1 MIERTKAYSQHIRY
15 SYSIS
20 LPRAV
25 ITSISVILVISIL
38 ILMGDLVQFSGSALP
53 LVAFLLMILIGMNM
67 LGYLE
72 LSLSLPSSG
81 GAYRLVQSCE
91 EGSWLAFITGW
102 GLILAGLCASGLILQ
117 AFGLGVAALL
127 EAVFQI
133 SIPHLP
139 IAAGLLALTAIYKL
153 LPVRGKRLIYLLVI
167 PLAVLLTGSLAALPK
182 LQLSNL
188 FPLQGDW
195 RVTFRLLPIA
205 FIGMEVAA
213 GLQGDLV
220 NRSVNRARLIWLSVL
235 LSGLITTLVGIFLVG
250 VLSPGYTSSIF
261 NPLADLAGIWG
272 NQRLQMAM
280 GLISLLAMPAALNRI
295 LSQLIR
301 QIYSMT
307 RDGYWPEIFKKI
319 NPRSKMPVCLLLALV
334 VTLSLTGLVDYRTL
348 ARVGSLFYLTVLMAV
363 NFSLTRQEQIE
374 SSFQLP
380 IHPWIPALV
389 LVFDLLVSTIWV
401 QDLPFVLILLAV
413 GLIIFHLYSKH
424 HSIQAKEGITVFK
437 SDLKEES
444 TKHHKRILVPIA
456 NPETAGTLLHLAGTL
471 VRPEGGK
478 VIALQVITVPNQL
491 PLSDGR
497 IEAEANRMLLDQ
509 ALDQAT
515 KEEFRVQTMTR
526 VSRSIA
532 EGILDTAR
540 EEDVDQILVGWS
552 GGETHSIS
560 KSMGPVLDP
569 IIKNAPCDVLIVRGY
584 NWKEVKTILVP
595 TAGGPN
601 APIGAKLASTLSLN
615 TGAKVTGI
623 YVQVGRASSSRMA
636 ENRKI
641 LERTFQDLTF
651 SKPPDKKIIQASS
664 ALAGILKEA
673 ENYDLVIVGASEE
686 GFIDQFAFGSI
697 PQRIASGAPNSSVMV
712 KGYSGAPEF
721 WIRKT
726 LGVLFSLFPTLTTEE
741 QLEVREELIENA
753 QPGRDYFV
761 LIVLS
766 SLIAALGLLLDS
778 PAVVIGAMLVAPL
791 MSPILGFSLSIVL
804 GEVRLL
810 RTSLESVFKGVMATI
825 IVSILVGLL
834 SPLKEMT
841 SEIIART
848 QPTLL
853 DLFIALASGMAGAY
867 ALSRKDVSAALP
879 GVAIAAALAPPLAV
893 VGLGIANGN
902 FQAAGG
908 ALLLFVTN
916 IITISL
922 AGMVIF
928 ALLGIHPLNL
938 QPEIK
943 KRVRRGI
950 TGMIFLVVLITIPLG
965 IIMNGIIQNSQE
977 DQIIQTVLEDSPL
990 LEKIIDLEID
1000 RSRGKEGLYIS
1011 ATVHAAGPLSQESV
1025 DGIKLILEDQLDQQ
1039 LILDII
1045 TLPVIRS
1052 Q

>member
-1 MIERTKAYSQHIRY
+1 MTEKTYPTQIRY

-20 LPRAV
+20 LIRAV
-25 ITSISVILVISIL
+25 ITSISVMLVISLL
-38 ILMGDLVQFSGSALP
+38 ILMGDLIQVAGSFLP
-53 LVAFLLMILIGMNM
+53 LTVFLLMIFIGLNM

-72 LSLSLPSSG
+72 LSLSLPSAG

-91 EGSWLAFITGW
+91 EGSWLSFLTGW
-102 GLILAGLCASGLILQ
+102 GLILAGLSAAGLTLQ
-117 AFGLGVAALL
+117 AFGLGAAALL
-127 EAVFQI
+127 NAAFEI
-133 SIPHLP
+133 SVPHLGL
-139 IAAGLLALTAIYKL
+139 AAGLLVITVIYKL
-153 LPVRGKRLIYLLVI
+153 LPTSRKGLIYLLGV
-167 PLAVLLTGSLAALPK
+167 PLAILLIGSLTALPRID
-182 LQLSNL
+182 LSIL
-188 FPLQGDW
+188 SPLQGDW
-195 RVTFRLLPIA
+195 KVPFRLLLIS

-213 GLQGDLV
+213 GMQGDLS
-220 NRSVNRARLIWLSVL
+220 NQSTNHPRLMWLSVL
-235 LSGLITTLVGIFLVG
+235 LTGLITSLVSIVVLG
-250 VLSPGYTSSIF
+250 VFGSGYRSALL
-261 NPLADLAGIWG
+261 NPLADLVGSWG
-272 NQRLQMAM
+272 SQNLQMAIA
-280 GLISLLAMPAALNRI
+280 LISLLALPAVLNKI
-295 LSQLIR
+295 LTLLIR
-301 QIYSMT
+301 HTYSMS

-319 NPRSKMPVCLLLALV
+319 NPKTKMPIFLV
-334 VTLSLTGLVDYRTL
+334 IILVLMICLTGLFDYLTL
-348 ARVGSLFYLTVLMAV
+348 ARIGSLFYLLVLMAV

-389 LVFDLLVSTIWV
+389 LVIDLFISTIWI
-401 QDLPFVLILLAV
+401 QDLHLVSILLAV
-413 GLIIFHLYSKH
+413 GLISFYLYGSH
-424 HSIQAKEGITVFK
+424 HCIEVKEGITVFK
-437 SDLKEES
+437 SDEIEET
-444 TKHHKRILVPIA
+444 TKQHKRILVPIA
-456 NPETAGTLLHLAGTL
+456 NPDTASTLLHLAGTL
-471 VRPEGGK
+471 VRSEGGK
-478 VIALQVITVPNQL
+478 VIALRVITVPNQL
-491 PLSDGR
+491 PLSEGR

-509 ALDQAT
+509 AIDQAT

-552 GGETHSIS
+552 GGETRSMS

-569 IIKNAPCDVLIVRGY
+569 VIKDAPCDVLIVKGD
-584 NWKEVKTILVP
+584 NWKDLKSILLP

-601 APIGAKLASTLSLN
+601 APIGAKLASTLSLS
-615 TGAKVTGI
+615 TGAEVTGI

-641 LERTFQDLTF
+641 LERTFQDLPF
-651 SKPPDKKIIQASS
+651 NKPPEKKIIQASS
-664 ALAGILKEA
+664 APAGILKEA
-673 ENYDLVIVGASEE
+673 ENYDLVIIGASEE

-697 PQRIASGAPNSSVMV
+697 PQRIASQAPNSSVMV

-721 WIRKT
+721 IFRKA
-726 LGVLFSLFPTLTTEE
+726 LRVIFDLFPTLSTED
-741 QLEVREELIENA
+741 QLEVREELIDDA
-753 QPGRDYFV
+753 QPGPDYFV

-766 SLIAALGLLLDS
+766 SIIAALGLLLNS

-825 IVSILVGLL
+825 IVSILVGFI

-841 SEIIART
+841 PEILSRT

-879 GVAIAAALAPPLAV
+879 GVAIAAALAPPLSV

-902 FQAAGG
+902 MQAAGG

-922 AGMVIF
+922 AGMIVF
-928 ALLGIHPLNL
+928 ALLGIHPLNI
-938 QPEIK
+938 QPETR

-950 TGMIFLVVLITIPLG
+950 IGMVLLVGLITIPLG
-965 IIMNGIIQNSQE
+965 FIMNGIIQNNRE
-977 DQIIQTVLEDSPL
+977 DQTIQTTLEDYPL
-990 LEKIIDLEID
+990 VEEITDLDID
-1000 RSRGKEGLYIS
+1000 RSQDGKNILIS
-1011 ATVHAAGPLSQESV
+1011 ATIRATGPVTQETV
-1025 DGIKLILEDQLDQQ
+1025 DSLRLLLENKLDQP

-1045 TLPVIRS
+1045 TLPVTRS

>member
-1 MIERTKAYSQHIRY
+1 MTEKNHIQHIRY

-20 LPRAV
+20 LLRAV
-25 ITSISVILVISIL
+25 TTSISVMLVFSIL
-38 ILMGDLVQFSGSALP
+38 ILMGDLLQLGGTFLP
-53 LVAFLLMILIGMNM
+53 LIIVLLMIFIGMNM

-72 LSLSLPSSG
+72 LSQSLSSSG

-91 EGSWLAFITGW
+91 EGNWLAFLTGW
-102 GLILAGLCASGLILQ
+102 TLILAGLCAAGLILQ
-117 AFGLGVAALL
+117 AFGLGTAALL
-127 EAVFQI
+127 QAAFGTSVPP
-133 SIPHLP
+133 SAL
-139 IAAGLLALTAIYKL
+139 AAGLLALTVVYKL
-153 LPVRGKRLIYLLVI
+153 IPTSRKALVFLMGV
-167 PLAVLLTGSLAALPK
+167 PLAILLAGSLTAVPK
-182 LQLSNL
+182 IETSNL
-188 FPLQGDW
+188 LPLRSDW
-195 RVTFRLLPIA
+195 TATFKLLLIA
-205 FIGMEVAA
+205 FFGMEIAA
-213 GLQGDLV
+213 GLQGDLS
-220 NRSVNRARLIWLSVL
+220 NGSVNHPRLMWLSVL
-235 LSGLITTLVGIFLVG
+235 LTGSLTALVGFLLLG
-250 VLSPGYTSSIF
+250 VFGPGYISDIR

-272 NQRLQMAM
+272 GQTLQMVMA
-280 GLISLLAMPAALNRI
+280 LISLLAFPAVLEKT

-301 QIYSMT
+301 HIFTMT

-319 NPRSKMPVCLLLALV
+319 NPRTKMPIYLLLVLV
-334 VTLSLTGLVDYRTL
+334 LLISLTGFVDILTL
-348 ARVGSLFYLTVLMAV
+348 ARVGSLFYLMVLMTV
-363 NFSLTRQEQIE
+363 NLALARQKQIE

-380 IHPWIPALV
+380 IHPWIPALM
-389 LVFDLLVSTIWV
+389 LVFDLLVSTIWIR
-401 QDLPFVLILLAV
+401 DLPPVLIALAV
-413 GLIIFHLYSKH
+413 GLLIFILYSSRH
-424 HSIQAKEGITVFK
+424 CIEAKEGITVFK
-437 SDLKEES
+437 SEETETS
-444 TKHHKRILVPIA
+444 AKQHKRILVPIA
-456 NPETAGTLLHLAGTL
+456 NPETASSLLHLAGTL
-471 VRPEGGK
+471 VRAEGGK
-478 VIALQVITVPNQL
+478 VIALRVITVPSQL

-509 ALDQAT
+509 AIDQGT

-552 GGETHSIS
+552 GGETRSIS

-569 IIKNAPCDVLIVRGY
+569 IIKDAPCDVLIVRGN
-584 NWKEVKTILVP
+584 NWKEIKSILVP

-601 APIGAKLASTLSLN
+601 APIGAKLASTLSMN
-615 TGAKVTGI
+615 TGAEVTGI
-623 YVQVGRASSSRMA
+623 YVQVGRASSSRIA
-636 ENRKI
+636 DNRRI
-641 LERTFQDLTF
+641 LEKTFQDLPF
-651 SKPPDKKIIQASS
+651 SKPPEKKIIQASS

-697 PQRIASGAPNSSVMV
+697 PQRIASGAPKSSVMV

-721 WIRKT
+721 WFRKA
-726 LGVLFSLFPTLTTEE
+726 LGLLFDLFPTLTTEE
-741 QLEVREELIENA
+741 QLEVREELIDDA

-766 SLIAALGLLLDS
+766 SIIAALGLLLSS

-825 IVSILVGLL
+825 IVSILVGLI

-841 SEIIART
+841 PEILSRT

-879 GVAIAAALAPPLAV
+879 GVAIAAALAPPLSV
-893 VGLGIANGN
+893 VGLGIANGSM
-902 FQAAGG
+902 QVAVG

-922 AGMVIF
+922 AGMIIF

-938 QPEIK
+938 QPEVK

-965 IIMNGIIQNSQE
+965 IIMNGIIRNNRE
-977 DQIIQTVLEDSPL
+977 DQAIHAVLEDYPILEEITL
-990 LEKIIDLEID
+990 LDVD
-1000 RSRGKEGLYIS
+1000 RSRADGLYIS
-1011 ATVHAAGPLSQESV
+1011 ATVRAAEPLTQESV
-1025 DGIKLILEDQLDQQ
+1025 DALKMSLEDELEQPLT
-1039 LILDII
+1039 LDII
-1045 TLPVIRS
+1045 MLPVIRS

>member
-1 MIERTKAYSQHIRY
+1 MTEKAYSQQIRY

-20 LPRAV
+20 LLRAV
-25 ITSISVILVISIL
+25 ITSISVMLVISIF
-38 ILMGDLVQFSGSALP
+38 ILMSDLVQYSGSNLP
-53 LVAFLLMILIGMNM
+53 LIIFLLMIFIGMNM

-72 LSLSLPSSG
+72 LSLSLPVNG

-91 EGSWLAFITGW
+91 EGNWLAFLTGW
-102 GLILAGLCASGLILQ
+102 ALILAGISAAGLILQ
-117 AFGLGVAALL
+117 AFGLGTAALL
-127 EAVFQI
+127 NAIFNI
-133 SIPHLP
+133 SVPPLP
-139 IAAGLLALTAIYKL
+139 IAAGLLILTVIFKL
-153 LPVRGKRLIYLLVI
+153 LPTRNRWLVYLLGI
-167 PLAVLLTGSLAALPK
+167 PLAVLLVGSLAALPK
-182 LQLSNL
+182 MQGANI

-195 RVTFRLLPIA
+195 KVTFRLLLIA
-205 FIGMEVAA
+205 YIGIEVAA
-213 GLQGDLV
+213 GFQGDLT
-220 NRSVNRARLIWLSVL
+220 NRSVNHPRLLWLSVL
-235 LSGLITTLVGIFLVG
+235 LAGLITASVGILLVS
-250 VLSPGYTSSIF
+250 VFSPGYTSSIL

-272 NQRLQMAM
+272 DQRLQISM
-280 GLISLLAMPAALNRI
+280 GLVSLLALPAALDRI

-301 QIYSMT
+301 HVYSMT
-307 RDGYWPEIFKKI
+307 QDGYWPERFKKI
-319 NPRSKMPVCLLLALV
+319 SPRSKKPLYLLFVLALV
-334 VTLSLTGLVDYRTL
+334 ICLTGLVDLMTL
-348 ARVGSLFYLTVLMAV
+348 ARIGSLFYLIVLMAV

-389 LVFDLLVSTIWV
+389 LVFDLLMSTIWA
-401 QDLPFVLILLAV
+401 QDLPLVLLLLAA
-413 GLIIFHLYSKH
+413 GLTIYYFFSRH
-424 HSIQAKEGITVFK
+424 HCIQAKEGITVFK
-437 SDLKEES
+437 SESIEERA
-444 TKHHKRILVPIA
+444 KKHKRILVPIA
-456 NPETAGTLLHLAGTL
+456 NPATASTLLHLAGSL

-478 VIALQVITVPNQL
+478 VIALRVITVPSQL

-497 IEAEANRMLLDQ
+497 IEAETNRILLDQ
-509 ALDQAT
+509 AIDQAT

-552 GGETHSIS
+552 GGETRSIS

-569 IIKNAPCDVLIVRGY
+569 IIKDAPCDVLIVRGY
-584 NWKEVKTILVP
+584 NWEEVKSILVP

-601 APIGAKLASTLSLN
+601 APIGARLASTLSVS
-615 TGAKVTGI
+615 TGADVTGI
-623 YVQVGRASSSRMA
+623 FVQVGRASSSRMA
-636 ENRKI
+636 ENRRI
-641 LERTFQDLTF
+641 LDKTFQDLAYN
-651 SKPPDKKIIQASS
+651 KPPEKKIIQANS

-673 ENYDLVIVGASEE
+673 EHYDLVIVGASEE
-686 GFIDQFAFGSI
+686 GFIDQFTFGSI
-697 PQRIASGAPNSSVMV
+697 PQQIASRAPKSSVMV

-721 WIRKT
+721 WFRKT
-726 LGVLFSLFPTLTTEE
+726 LGAIFNLFPTLSTEE
-741 QLEVREELIENA
+741 QLEVREGLIENA

-761 LIVLS
+761 LIILS
-766 SLIAALGLLLDS
+766 SIIAALGLLLNS

-791 MSPILGFSLSIVL
+791 MSPILGFSLGIVL

-825 IVSILVGLL
+825 IVSILVGLI

-841 SEIIART
+841 PEIMART

-879 GVAIAAALAPPLAV
+879 GVAIAAALAPPLSV
-893 VGLGIANGN
+893 VGLGIAHGN
-902 FQAAGG
+902 MRAAGG

-922 AGMVIF
+922 AGMIIF
-928 ALLGIHPLNL
+928 TLLGIHPINL

-965 IIMNGIIQNSQE
+965 IIMNGIIRNSQE
-977 DQIIQTVLEDSPL
+977 DQTIQMILEDSPL
-990 LEKIIDLEID
+990 LEEIADLEID
-1000 RSRGKEGLYIS
+1000 RSRGEEGLFIS
-1011 ATVHAAGPLSQESV
+1011 ATVRAAGPLTQENV
-1025 DGIKLILEDQLDQQ
+1025 DSLKLLIENKLDQP
-1039 LILDII
+1039 LTLDII